1 MSRSLA
7 IKVRYSRIKLP
18 SVEFKVNIKEAAA
31 AKLVGSKELLCIFC
45 WEAGLECSIG
55 NAHNT
60 PGRTLTRKF
69 L

>member
-31 AKLVGSKELLCIFC
+31 AKLVGSKELLCIFF
-45 WEAGLECSIG
+45 WEAG
-55 NAHNT
+55 
-60 PGRTLTRKF
+60 
-69 L
+69 